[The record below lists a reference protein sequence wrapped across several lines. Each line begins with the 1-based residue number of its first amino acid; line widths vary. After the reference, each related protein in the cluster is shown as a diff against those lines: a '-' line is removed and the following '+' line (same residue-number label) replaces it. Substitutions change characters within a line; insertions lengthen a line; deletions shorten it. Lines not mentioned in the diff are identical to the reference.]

1 MGYYSTVYL
10 GVEPSLIEQLLTFV
24 GSNKEVFKL
33 LFKDAETVKTEN
45 GGILF
50 QWSNIK
56 WYGGTFPEIDELEA
70 WLGEGER
77 YEDFKFIRMGEEYG
91 DCTTEGHSSQ
101 FEFFP
106 HQHIEVHY

>member
-10 GVEPSLIEQLLTFV
+10 GIEPSLIDQLLTFV

-50 QWSNIK
+50 QWNNIK
-56 WYGGTFPEIDELEA
+56 WYNGTFPEIDELED
-70 WLGEGER
+70 WLGEDER
-77 YEDFKFIRMGEEYG
+77 HEAFKFIRMGEEFG
-91 DCTTEGHSSQ
+91 DCTVEGHSDE
-101 FEFFP
+101 FEFYP
-106 HQHIEVHY
+106 QQHIEVHY